1 MRARSSSKPP
11 TDPVAEADLL
21 TRPVRLALLGAPNCG
36 KTSLF
41 NALTG
46 GRAKIANYPGVTV
59 EYRKGV
65 FDLDDGTTVELLDLP
80 GVYGDCGH
88 SMDERVAIDAVRGN
102 LEGERVPDGIV
113 FMLDASHIETHLH
126 NVLQAKNYG
135 LPIVLVLNMMDLAA
149 RDGLTINI
157 EQLESELGI
166 PVINCVAVRASG
178 RAHLLDYLGEW
189 TQDLAH
195 GSALRPQAEAGE
207 LRELQARA
215 RSISRVAVSRIPRT
229 ETTTD
234 RIDRIVLHPI
244 GGILILL
251 GILFVMFQAVYT
263 WSGPAMEM
271 IDAGIGAL
279 GAAVAAVIPD
289 GLVQSLI
296 VDGMIAGVGAVLVFL
311 PQIVILFAFILLLE
325 ASGYMA
331 RAAFLVDTV
340 FAKAGLNG
348 RAFIPL
354 LSSFACA
361 IPGVMA
367 ARTIEQERDRLTTI
381 LIAPLMTCAA
391 RWPVYFL
398 IIGAFIPAGRVGPFS
413 QQGLVAFGL
422 IIVGVVFALIMA
434 AIFKRTL
441 ARGESTGLLLELP
454 SYKTPVFRD
463 YLRGLW
469 DRAMIF
475 VTRAGRIILP
485 AAVLIWFLSTFPQSA
500 TGIEETFAGMIGSVL
515 LPVLKPIGF
524 NLEIAISLIPAMA
537 AREVAVS
544 SLATIY
550 AVQGADADGQ
560 MSALISSQW
569 SMATGLAFLAWF
581 VFAPQCLSTFAII
594 KKETNS
600 WRWPLFAFGYLFALA
615 YVMAGVT
622 YWTARAAGL

>member
-1 MRARSSSKPP
+1 MSD
-11 TDPVAEADLL
+11 TQTL

-46 GRAKIANYPGVTV
+46 GRAKVANYPGVTV
-59 EYRKGV
+59 EYRKGE
-65 FDLDDGTTVELLDLP
+65 FELPDGNKVELLDLP
-80 GVYGDCGH
+80 GVYGDTGK
-88 SMDERVAIDAVRGN
+88 SMDERIAIDAVNGR
-102 LEGERVPDGIV
+102 LSGERAPDALL
-113 FMLDASHIETHLH
+113 FMLDAAHIETHLH

-135 LPIVLVLNMMDLAA
+135 LPVILVLNMMDMAA
-149 RDGLTINI
+149 RDGMSIDIPAL
-157 EQLESELGI
+157 EQELGI

-178 RAHLLDYLGEW
+178 RAPLLDYLTDW
-189 TQDLAH
+189 TGDIDH
-195 GSALRPQAEAGE
+195 GSAAIPKPEPGDIKA
-207 LRELQARA
+207 LQQRA
-215 RSISRVAVSRIPRT
+215 RSATRMAVSRLEQV
-229 ETTTD
+229 ETLTH
-234 RIDRIVLHPI
+234 RIDKFVLHPVL
-244 GGILILL
+244 GIVILL

-263 WSGPAMEM
+263 WSGPAM
-271 IDAGIGAL
+271 DAIEGSIGWLQGIVSAI
-279 GAAVAAVIPD
+279 IPE
-289 GLVQSLI
+289 GLMQSLI

-311 PQIVILFAFILLLE
+311 PQIIILFAFILLLE

-331 RAAFLVDTV
+331 RAAFLVDTIM
-340 FAKAGLNG
+340 AKAGLNG

-381 LIAPLMTCAA
+381 MIAPLMTCAA

-398 IIGAFIPAGRVGPFS
+398 IIGAFIPEGRVGMFS

-422 IIVGVVFALIMA
+422 IIVGIVFAFIMA

-441 ARGESTGLLLELP
+441 ARGESSGLLIELP
-454 SYKTPVFRD
+454 SYKTPVFKD
-463 YLRGLW
+463 YLRGLY

-475 VTRAGRIILP
+475 VNRAGRIILP
-485 AAVLIWFLSTFPQSA
+485 ASVAIWFLTTFPRNALS
-500 TGIEETFAGMIGSVL
+500 INETFAGMIGNVI
-515 LPVLKPIGF
+515 LPIFQPIGF
-524 NLEIAISLIPAMA
+524 NLEMTISLIPAMA

-550 AVQGADADGQ
+550 AVSGDAVEGQ
-560 MSALISSQW
+560 MSAVIASQW

-594 KKETNS
+594 RKETNS
-600 WRWPLFAFGYLFALA
+600 WKWPIFAFSYLFVLA
-615 YVMAGVT
+615 YLGSAVT
-622 YWTARAAGL
+622 YHTAVAFGLG

>member
-1 MRARSSSKPP
+1 MAT
-11 TDPVAEADLL
+11 TDVT
-21 TRPVRLALLGAPNCG
+21 TRPVRLALLGAPNSG

-46 GRAKIANYPGVTV
+46 GKAKVANYPGVTV
-59 EYRKGV
+59 EYRKGQ
-65 FDLDDGTTVELLDLP
+65 FALPSGTSVELLDLP

-88 SMDERVAIDAVRGN
+88 SMDERVAIDAVKGN
-102 LEGERVPDGIV
+102 LDGERAPDGIV

-135 LPIVLVLNMMDLAA
+135 LPVVLVLNMMDMAA
-149 RDGLTINI
+149 RDGLTLNI
-157 EQLESELGI
+157 EQLEAEFGV

-178 RAHLLDYLGEW
+178 RAHLLDYLAEW
-189 TQDLAH
+189 VGDLAH
-195 GSALRPQAEAGE
+195 GSAARPDPEPGSLKDIQAK
-207 LRELQARA
+207 A

-229 ETTTD
+229 ETLTD
-234 RIDRIVLHPI
+234 RIDSVVLHPVA
-244 GGILILL
+244 GILILFA
-251 GILFVMFQAVYT
+251 ILFLMFQAVYT
-263 WSGPAMEM
+263 WSGPAMEV
-271 IDAGIGAL
+271 IDGGIGAL
-279 GAAVAAVIPD
+279 GTAVGAVLPE
-289 GLVQSLI
+289 GLLRSLI
-296 VDGMIAGVGAVLVFL
+296 VDGIIAGVGAVLVFL

-331 RAAFLVDTV
+331 RAAFLVDTLM
-340 FAKAGLNG
+340 AKVGLNG

-398 IIGAFIPAGRVGPFS
+398 IIGAFIPAAKVGPFS

-422 IIVGVVFALIMA
+422 ILVGIVFALIMA

-441 ARGESTGLLLELP
+441 ARGESSGLLIELP

-475 VTRAGRIILP
+475 VSRAGRIILP
-485 AAVLIWFLSTFPQSA
+485 ASVAIWFLTTFPRNAS
-500 TGIEETFAGMIGSVL
+500 GVEETFAGMIGSIL

-550 AVQGADADGQ
+550 AVSGEAAEGR
-560 MSALISSQW
+560 MSELISSQW
-569 SMATGLAFLAWF
+569 SLATGLAFLAWF

-594 KKETNS
+594 RKETNS
-600 WRWPLFAFGYLFALA
+600 WRWPLFAFGYLFVLA

-622 YWTARAAGL
+622 FYVARAFGLG